1 MSKICIA
8 LFFLIFLMSGCHTF
22 SFPTSDS
29 FSDISS
35 SDDLPQSE
43 AEPSEIHFFGTL
55 ASGNGDGAETENGF
69 FYIEPQTSSYANIQY
84 IDFSNKTQ
92 FTLCSSLSCTHN
104 NENCTSY
111 LEWSGGYPYLAAN
124 SSKII
129 LTSAN
134 AGAANEKMY
143 HQKALPNIQI
153 ADLTGANRK
162 TLVTLSANEDIQIG
176 TACNEEYLY
185 LIKKRVNGTSSIMDL
200 CKVSL
205 SNGALQTICRLPNGN
220 SFILGAQNKYII
232 VVCYSPAPNGNLYSP
247 SQVASYMCFD
257 IGTEKCISQK
267 EILINSLSS
276 SNQNF
281 VSGTTL
287 YSFSPVNNTLSIYD
301 LKNGQTVRSIPSFF
315 EKEIE
320 MGQID
325 IVLDKNILFSEMFVG
340 DEDEIT
346 SIRFDL
352 STGRQTPFT
361 LYGEYG
367 INTGRLFPIVPSCS
381 LKDEYL
387 AVYKCDFLDAFLG
400 DDSGMPIGILRPNF
414 TFISKESY
422 WSGIPE
428 YNHLKQ

>member
-1 MSKICIA
+1 
-8 LFFLIFLMSGCHTF
+8 
-22 SFPTSDS
+22 
-29 FSDISS
+29 
-35 SDDLPQSE
+35 
-43 AEPSEIHFFGTL
+43 
-55 ASGNGDGAETENGF
+55 
-69 FYIEPQTSSYANIQY
+69 
-84 IDFSNKTQ
+84 
-92 FTLCSSLSCTHN
+92 
-104 NENCTSY
+104 
-111 LEWSGGYPYLAAN
+111 
-124 SSKII
+124 
-129 LTSAN
+129 
-134 AGAANEKMY
+134 
-143 HQKALPNIQI
+143 
-153 ADLTGANRK
+153 
-162 TLVTLSANEDIQIG
+162 
-176 TACNEEYLY
+176 
-185 LIKKRVNGTSSIMDL
+185 
-200 CKVSL
+200 
-205 SNGALQTICRLPNGN
+205 
-220 SFILGAQNKYII
+220 
-232 VVCYSPAPNGNLYSP
+232 
-247 SQVASYMCFD
+247 MCFD

-267 EILINSLSS
+267 EILIYSLSS

-287 YSFSPVNNTLSIYD
+287 YSFSPVDNTLSIYD

-400 DDSGMPIGILRPNF
+400 DDSGIPIGILRPNF